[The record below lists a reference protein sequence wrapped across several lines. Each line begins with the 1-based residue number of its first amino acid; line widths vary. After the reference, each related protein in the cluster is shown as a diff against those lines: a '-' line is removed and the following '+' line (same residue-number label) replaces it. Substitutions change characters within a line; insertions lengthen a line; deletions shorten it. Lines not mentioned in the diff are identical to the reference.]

1 MSSVAE
7 HDLLDK
13 LRDPDQFESGFSLLV
28 KKYSEQMYWQI
39 RKIVITHEDADDVLQ
54 QVFIKVFKGFKNF
67 KGDSKLSTWLYR
79 ICYNESM
86 THLKKK
92 SRQLQLSDGEMLQ
105 RLTENL
111 EADVYFTGDKIQIE
125 LQKALAQLPDRQR
138 EVFNMRY
145 FDDLKFQE
153 IAEILNLTEGAVKS
167 SYHHAANK
175 VKEFIT
181 SN

>member
-1 MSSVAE
+1 MSPIAE
-7 HDLLDK
+7 QDLLDK
-13 LRDPDQFESGFSLLV
+13 LRDPDLFESGFSLLV
-28 KKYSEQMYWQI
+28 KTYSEQMYWQI
-39 RKIVITHEDADDVLQ
+39 RKLVITHENADDVLQ

-86 THLKKK
+86 TYLKKQAK
-92 SRQLQLSDGEMLQ
+92 QLQFSDGEFLQ

-111 EADVYFTGDKIQIE
+111 EADVYFTGEAIQLK
-125 LQKALAQLPDRQR
+125 LQKALATLPDRQR

-145 FDDLKFQE
+145 FDELKYQE
-153 IAEILNLTEGAVKS
+153 IAEILELSEGAVKS

-175 VKEFIT
+175 VKKFIT
-181 SN
+181 SD